1 MKRKT
6 MTTYRTALGFLL
18 LPALWLSGRH
28 KRDLPKTFRVK
39 RPAGS
44 VAPLY

>member
-6 MTTYRTALGFLL
+6 MTTNRIAHSFLQ
-18 LPALWLSGRH
+18 LPALWLSEQHARVLVQ
-28 KRDLPKTFRVK
+28 KPKLK

>member
-1 MKRKT
+1 MKHKIKT
-6 MTTYRTALGFLL
+6 HHRTALGLL
-18 LPALWLSGRH
+18 RLPALRLSGQRQQNSM
-28 KRDLPKTFRVK
+28 KTFRVK

>member
-6 MTTYRTALGFLL
+6 MKTYRNTPGFPQLA
-18 LPALWLSGRH
+18 ALWLSEKHTRVLV
-28 KRDLPKTFRVK
+28 KRPRLK

-44 VAPLY
+44 VAPIY

>member
-6 MTTYRTALGFLL
+6 MTTDRTTLGFLK
-18 LPALWLSGRH
+18 LPALWLSEQH
-28 KRDLPKTFRVK
+28 ARVLAQRPRLK

-44 VAPLY
+44 VAPIY

>member
-18 LPALWLSGRH
+18 LPALLLTGQHSYLSNT
-28 KRDLPKTFRVK
+28 PRVK
-39 RPAGS
+39 LPEGS

>member
-6 MTTYRTALGFLL
+6 MTTNRTAQGFLR
-18 LPALWLSGRH
+18 LPALWLSEQH
-28 KRDLPKTFRVK
+28 ARVLAKKPRLK

>member
-6 MTTYRTALGFLL
+6 MTTYRTALGFLQS
-18 LPALWLSGRH
+18 PILWLSRRR
-28 KRDLPKTFRVK
+28 KRDPKKIFRVK

-44 VAPLY
+44 VAPIY

>member
-6 MTTYRTALGFLL
+6 MRTYRAALGLLL
-18 LPALWLSGRH
+18 LPALRLYECHTHDLS
-28 KRDLPKTFRVK
+28 KTLWK
-39 RPAGS
+39 KPPAGS

>member
-6 MTTYRTALGFLL
+6 MTTNRNTHSLL
-18 LPALWLSGRH
+18 RLPALWLSEQHTRVLG
-28 KRDLPKTFRVK
+28 KRPKLK

>member
-6 MTTYRTALGFLL
+6 MKTYRNTPGFLQ
-18 LPALWLSGRH
+18 LPALWLSKQHTRVLV
-28 KRDLPKTFRVK
+28 KRPRLE

-44 VAPLY
+44 VAPIY

>member
-6 MTTYRTALGFLL
+6 MTTNRTTPGFLR
-18 LPALWLSGRH
+18 LPALWLSEQH
-28 KRDLPKTFRVK
+28 ARVLAQKPRLK